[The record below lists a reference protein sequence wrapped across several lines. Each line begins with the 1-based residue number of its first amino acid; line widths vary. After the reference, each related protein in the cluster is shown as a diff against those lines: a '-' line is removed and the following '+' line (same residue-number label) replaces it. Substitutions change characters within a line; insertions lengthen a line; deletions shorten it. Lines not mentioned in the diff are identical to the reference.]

1 MKKKI
6 MPFIKYC
13 KLLYHLYYY
22 LGTGFLNFLKLF
34 VKTEDKLI
42 LFNSFGGQKFDDSP
56 RVIYQAMI
64 QSPDFA
70 GYDFVWAFLEPERF
84 DIPVGRKIK
93 ADTFGYFLTALKARC
108 WITNS
113 SLERGLRFTGK
124 HTFFLNTWHGTPI
137 KKMGRDIKADNQ
149 SFVSK
154 NTWNMDVM
162 TAQSRYE
169 AETFTHAFDLPRDV
183 CQVCGLARNDILNRA
198 DEAMQKQCRQEL
210 GIGEE
215 KKVILYAPTFREYQ
229 KKENMQ
235 CILQLPVDFG
245 VWKEKLGDTYIVL
258 LRAHY
263 EAVQNMDIEQY
274 KGFVVDVTRHPSL
287 NTLMIASDILIS
299 DYSSILFDYAIL
311 NRPMLC
317 FAYDYDKYE
326 ESRGM
331 YFDVRKWLPG
341 GTITQEA
348 LLELITGLRNEAAYQ
363 QAVEKTR
370 AFRNSFV
377 EVYGMA
383 TENAIELIKKGMRA
397 QNASR
402 NSRCK
407 Q

>member
-1 MKKKI
+1 MEEMMKKI
-6 MPFIKYC
+6 LLPFIKYC
-13 KLLYHLYYY
+13 KPLYRFYYY
-22 LGTGFLNFLKLF
+22 IGTGFLNFLKLF
-34 VKTEDKLI
+34 VKTEGKLI
-42 LFNSFGGQKFDDSP
+42 LFNSYGGKKFDDSP
-56 RVIYQAMI
+56 RAIYQAMI

-70 GYDFVWAFLEPERF
+70 GYDFVWAFMEPEQF

-108 WITNS
+108 WVTNS
-113 SLERGLRFTGK
+113 SLERGLGFTGK

-137 KKMGRDIKADNQ
+137 KKMGRDIKAGNQ

-169 AETFTHAFDLPRDV
+169 AETFAHAFSLPEDV
-183 CQVCGLARNDILNRA
+183 CQVCGLARNDVLAEA
-198 DEAMQKQCRQEL
+198 DAAIQKQYRREL
-210 GIGEE
+210 GIDEE

-229 KKENMQ
+229 KNENMQ

-263 EAVQNMDIEQY
+263 EAVQNMDLEQY
-274 KGFVVDVTRHPSL
+274 KGFVVDVSVHLSL

-299 DYSSILFDYAIL
+299 DYSSIIFDYAIL
-311 NRPMLC
+311 NRPILC

-331 YFDVRKWLPG
+331 YFDIRKWLPG
-341 GTITQEA
+341 GTITQKA
-348 LLELITGLRNEAAYQ
+348 LLELIAGLENEAAYR
-363 QAVEKTR
+363 QAVEKTT

-377 EVYGMA
+377 EVYGTA
-383 TENAIELIKKGMRA
+383 TENALELIKRGME
-397 QNASR
+397 S
-402 NSRCK
+402 K
-407 Q
+407 QI

>member
-1 MKKKI
+1 MEEMMKKI
-6 MPFIKYC
+6 LLPFIKYC
-13 KLLYHLYYY
+13 KPLYRLYYY
-22 LGTGFLNFLKLF
+22 IGTGFLNFLKLF

-42 LFNSFGGQKFDDSP
+42 LFNSFGGKMFDDSP
-56 RVIYQAMI
+56 RAIYQAMI

-70 GYDFVWAFLEPERF
+70 GYDFVWTFMEPERF

-113 SLERGLRFTGK
+113 SLERGLGFAGK

-137 KKMGRDIKADNQ
+137 KKMGRDIKTGNQ

-169 AETFTHAFDLPRDV
+169 AETFANAFDLSEGV
-183 CQVCGLARNDILNRA
+183 CQVCGLARNDVLAEA
-198 DEAMQKQCRQEL
+198 DAAIQKQYRREL
-210 GIGEE
+210 GIEEE

-229 KKENMQ
+229 KNENMQ

-245 VWKEKLGDTYIVL
+245 VWKEKLGDTYIIL

-263 EAVQNMDIEQY
+263 EVVQNMDLEQY
-274 KGFVVDVTRHPSL
+274 KGFVVDVSSHPSL

-299 DYSSILFDYAIL
+299 DYSSIIFDYAIL
-311 NRPMLC
+311 NRPILC

-331 YFDVRKWLPG
+331 YFDIRKWLPG
-341 GTITQEA
+341 GTITQKA
-348 LLELITGLRNEAAYQ
+348 LLELIAGLENEAAYQ
-363 QAVEKTR
+363 QAVEKTT

-377 EVYGMA
+377 EVYGTA
-383 TENAIELIKKGMRA
+383 TENALELIKKGMKL
-397 QNASR
+397 
-402 NSRCK
+402 K
-407 Q
+407 QE